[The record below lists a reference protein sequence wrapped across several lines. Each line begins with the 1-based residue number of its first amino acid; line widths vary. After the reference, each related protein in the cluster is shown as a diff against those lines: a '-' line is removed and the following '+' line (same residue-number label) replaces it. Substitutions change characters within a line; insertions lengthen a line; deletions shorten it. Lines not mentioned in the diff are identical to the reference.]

1 MGLWDKL
8 SRVGSY
14 VRKRRRSL
22 GPEGYSQFKRGR
34 EYERKRADREREQAK
49 DSAEQEREVAER
61 EREYEE
67 RYTGERERDI
77 ERERTD

>member
-22 GPEGYSQFKRGR
+22 GPEGFLQFKRGR

-49 DSAEQEREVAER
+49 DSVEQEREVAER
-61 EREYEE
+61 ERKYEE